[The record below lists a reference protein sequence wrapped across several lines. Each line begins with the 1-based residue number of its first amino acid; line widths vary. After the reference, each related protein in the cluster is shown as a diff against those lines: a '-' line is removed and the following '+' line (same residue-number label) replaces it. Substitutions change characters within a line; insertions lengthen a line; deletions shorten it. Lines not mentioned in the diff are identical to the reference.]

1 MDIKVQTEI
10 FEQLRLIN
18 DRLARIET
26 TQDLV
31 AKEFERRLTA
41 QEERPGKLLAAAGT
55 ISAIVSGVVVG
66 ILWLIGAVKN

>member
-31 AKEFERRLTA
+31 AKEFERRLTV

>member
-1 MDIKVQTEI
+1 MDLNIQREI

-26 TQDLV
+26 TQKLV
-31 AKEFERRLTA
+31 AEGFERRLTI

-66 ILWLIGAVKN
+66 ILWLIGVVKN

>member
-1 MDIKVQTEI
+1 MNESMQKEI
-10 FEQLRLIN
+10 FDQLRLIN

-26 TQDLV
+26 TQDLCT
-31 AKEFERRLTA
+31 KEFERRLTV

-66 ILWLIGAVKN
+66 ILWLIGVVKN